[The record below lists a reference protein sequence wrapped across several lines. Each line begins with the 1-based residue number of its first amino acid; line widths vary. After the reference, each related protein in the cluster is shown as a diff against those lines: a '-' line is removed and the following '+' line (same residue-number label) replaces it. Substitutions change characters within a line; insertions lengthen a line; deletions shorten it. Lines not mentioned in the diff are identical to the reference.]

1 MPRLKTA
8 TARMSQPNVSP
19 LRGPWRP
26 SSGTELGV
34 LVSNELKYEIASMP
48 SRYGQS
54 QTALRQSSDRFRAVE
69 SVAVERA
76 SSAKPIRIAAISF
89 QTTAQPVKS
98 RISLAATNV
107 AGASNDAA
115 ASLKGRGRSGSWR
128 LRAPSASGA
137 IAYTA
142 TAAAEER
149 ECDREERR
157 SAWREASEGRGDK
170 AVASE
175 CEGEARARARV
186 DQTGAS
192 RRDDCIRV
200 KQDSEPAQ
208 AECRRQ
214 CGEGPEP
221 SRERDRPP
229 TLRELRRVECQDKR
243 HL

>member
-1 MPRLKTA
+1 MTRLRSA

-34 LVSNELKYEIASMP
+34 PVSNELKYEIAPMP

-54 QTALRQSSDRFRAVE
+54 QTALPQSSDRFLAVE
-69 SVAVERA
+69 SVAAERA
-76 SSAKPIRIAAISF
+76 RSAKPNRIAAISF

-115 ASLKGRGRSGSWR
+115 ASLKGGGRSGSWR

-142 TAAAEER
+142 TAAAEMKPTSCCQPGNGRRITRPQRNENAIAR
-149 ECDREERR
+149 NGVPRGERR
-157 SAWREASEGRGDK
+157 AKAEGIK
-170 AVASE
+170 PL
-175 CEGEARARARV
+175 RARAKV
-186 DQTGAS
+186 
-192 RRDDCIRV
+192 RRALAPV
-200 KQDSEPAQ
+200 
-208 AECRRQ
+208 
-214 CGEGPEP
+214 
-221 SRERDRPP
+221 
-229 TLRELRRVECQDKR
+229 
-243 HL
+243 